1 MPDPYPQ
8 LPNFFVLGAMRTGT
22 ASLAHYLDQHPAICF
37 TVPRDPN
44 FYRKDELY
52 ERGIGYYIHTF
63 CQEMNGQPC
72 RGEAS
77 PSYFAHPHVVGPRLQ
92 AQYKDYPLKFV
103 VLLRDPVSR
112 AWSHYLSR
120 VHQGYEPRDF
130 ATALDQEIDNSS
142 EFSVSYLAEGRYAQ
156 LLQEWQTYYPL
167 NNFILLLSEDLA
179 AAPLA
184 QVQRTFDWLGVDATT
199 PVNVSMRLNLAG
211 YSRGHRIASFLNN
224 PPAWLRMIGQRI
236 WPDPWSRHRIRRS
249 LRNRFHRPY
258 RTLPSLDPN
267 ITTQLRSYYRED
279 VLLLSKMLGR
289 YLSHWLSDDNP
300 LDMLTAPAPPE

>member
-52 ERGIGYYIHTF
+52 ERGIDYYIHAF
-63 CQEMNGQPC
+63 SQEMNGQPC

-92 AQYKDYPLKFV
+92 AQYKDYPLKFI

-130 ATALDQEIDNSS
+130 ATASTAAGALKCATHGPATA
-142 EFSVSYLAEGRYAQ
+142 SV
-156 LLQEWQTYYPL
+156 
-167 NNFILLLSEDLA
+167 A
-179 AAPLA
+179 ACA
-184 QVQRTFDWLGVDATT
+184 
-199 PVNVSMRLNLAG
+199 
-211 YSRGHRIASFLNN
+211 IAFTGLIE
-224 PPAWLRMIGQRI
+224 PCHP
-236 WPDPWSRHRIRRS
+236 
-249 LRNRFHRPY
+249 
-258 RTLPSLDPN
+258 
-267 ITTQLRSYYRED
+267 
-279 VLLLSKMLGR
+279 
-289 YLSHWLSDDNP
+289 
-300 LDMLTAPAPPE
+300 